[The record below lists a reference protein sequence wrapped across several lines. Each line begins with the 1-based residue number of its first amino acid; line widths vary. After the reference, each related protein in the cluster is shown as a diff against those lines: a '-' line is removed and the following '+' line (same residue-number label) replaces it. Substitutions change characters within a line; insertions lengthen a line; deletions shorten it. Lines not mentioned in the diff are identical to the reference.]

1 MRTNDS
7 CGRLAKQADFLLLLR
22 MELSRG
28 VQEIC
33 NSQNSRVT
41 RDETKDAPITLRPE
55 RAATEDG
62 ERQLFGTVADLHR
75 FIPVAQP
82 PSNGQSTTAESFDDE
97 SFIHL

>member
-62 ERQLFGTVADLHR
+62 ERAALRDNSRPAPFH
-75 FIPVAQP
+75 
-82 PSNGQSTTAESFDDE
+82 SCCSTSEQWAIYDGGVVR
-97 SFIHL
+97 